1 MQNYLSVQ
9 GKREP
14 MFSNSLYPSQHTQ
27 IKWNILQMIPAVS
40 VDLHN
45 APNKVS
51 LLFLSGLF
59 NYLAEKDFFVSGE
72 I

>member
-1 MQNYLSVQ
+1 
-9 GKREP
+9 
-14 MFSNSLYPSQHTQ
+14 
-27 IKWNILQMIPAVS
+27 MIPVVS
-40 VDLHN
+40 VDLHI

-59 NYLAEKDFFVSGE
+59 NYLAEKDFFVSRE